1 MHKQK
6 RSYRLWLVLPL
17 VALVATTVLAVVAL
31 LHPGPAQAA
40 AGINEQ
46 INYQGRLLT
55 GTGAVVPDGS
65 YNMEFKIVQDGD
77 GCNPTSGT
85 FPCSGT
91 VKWTETRD
99 SSNKVLVKN
108 GYFSVYLGSVTAFAS
123 NIDWNQDTLWLSINI
138 GGTGSPSYDG
148 VMKPL
153 TRFSST
159 PYALNSK
166 QLGGIDKTGFVQIG
180 PSSVQ
185 TDATTNSTIFINK
198 TASGNLLQLQ
208 SSAADVFTLSGAG
221 DQTFG
226 NNANHTLSVA
236 ARSTN
241 ATGRSLTVSGGA
253 GGSGATGV
261 AGGDLVL
268 QGGAAAGTTG
278 NANGGNVTLD
288 GGAAVNSGTKGYV
301 ILQGSSGNVG
311 IGTSSPTAALAVG
324 GGTASSDNRVI
335 IKGISNNDILALE
348 NFSTTKKWSLTV
360 DGNNFRIGEQGVGYQ
375 FHILAGGHVGIG
387 DSNPSTQ
394 KLSVVNDSATTI
406 GTAIKAAA
414 SQTANLLQLQ
424 DSSANILASFTPQGA
439 SNQRQQ
445 LSIYNTLE
453 TTPTNYERLGIY
465 ADNSNSVFRIES
477 QNGGSGTLRN
487 LALQGGGGNVGIGT
501 TGPDSTLHLVG
512 GACIETSD
520 TGCAAGSG
528 QLVVNSTGASGLLR
542 ITDTTA
548 TARDVLTIAD
558 GGATTF
564 RNQTDSSSAFVVQ
577 NAAGTETMFTIDS
590 SARGSGGGNLV
601 KIGNSTGTDTATTV
615 LQVDGNAG
623 ALTSNLSAL
632 NGGLYYNSTI
642 GHLQVIEGGVVKTVC
657 NLTDA
662 GCGTGGATT
671 LQTAYTNSAGAAP
684 SILTTSANKAVTV
697 QTATTSGITAGN
709 ELFGVRASHASDT
722 IGNSLFTVNSAGVG
736 INIGGTGNPATTA
749 DLSFGSG
756 ADRTINVITQGAS
769 TNGNNLSITS
779 GAGGSGVSAGGNLNL
794 KAGASGDSGVS
805 IGGQVTVQGG
815 DGYDGGGLV
824 TVQGGTAGSAGSG
837 SVGGNVVVQGGTAT
851 VASAAGGNTYVLGG
865 TPGSGGT
872 AGNVLLAVTSGGAAQ
887 GKVGIGTTSTPS
899 QLLSV
904 GGTTGN
910 LTVDS
915 SGNITSGTITSGL
928 INSQTISSAANF
940 TGTLAVAG
948 NLTQTAGSTISA
960 GTGFKI
966 NGATATAGNYLR
978 GDGTNFVANTIQAA
992 DIPSLSGTYLRNV
1005 PAAGTDNTIAP
1016 TANGVVALTVNGTS
1030 GTAATAVSIVQAG
1043 NADALNISS
1052 SGTGNLLKITDS
1064 TATARDVLTI
1074 ADGGATTFRNQTNS
1088 TAAFQ
1093 VQNAAGT
1100 DIFTVDAT
1108 NAKIGTS
1115 NQTAG
1120 STNSSALTF
1129 KSGDVSGATSNSGD
1143 VVIDSGSATGTAG
1156 NISIGTGAYAHNATI
1171 GNTTG
1176 GSNST
1181 LQAGSTSGTIT
1192 LEAPTINIGNSGSVH
1207 NVTIGSNNSSS
1218 STIIQAGSGDVT
1230 LTSGNG
1236 NSIIVGSATAD
1247 TNQILLQLDSF
1258 STFAD
1263 TATCSTTTNQGG
1275 LYYNT
1280 ASNVVRGCV
1289 NGNWE
1294 DMVSTA
1300 GLGLQLFGV
1309 LPDSG
1314 TNPGDLA
1321 SVTGAQNGP
1330 CKVSVGA
1337 NTSTVSWKSCTAYSG
1352 GRKVLVTAGTAAT
1365 SAGTSAT
1372 IIFQH
1377 LCLTGTDNQPAL
1389 SAVAVEASNQP
1400 VTSNT
1405 TIVTAPVLCLADIK
1419 VTNGSAVITTIYDTR
1434 TYTTSIKSP
1443 ITVNT
1448 TNPTVGM
1455 LLTGTTTKGTVIPNA
1470 TSPGIRFVG
1479 VIVATTGSTS
1489 TSAVNAIMAVGG
1501 PVAVKAI
1508 TGTNAVNDL
1517 IIGSATAGYAT
1528 TAATKTAEAT
1538 TTVFNVI
1545 GLTLNAWTGA
1555 TACSANADA
1564 CAGSLLFNFDR
1575 R

>member
-1 MHKQK
+1 MLRHIIILC
-6 RSYRLWLVLPL
+6 RLLTRRLWPFAAVIL
-17 VALVATTVLAVVAL
+17 VALLAAPFFNAPKTEAAT
-31 LHPGPAQAA
+31 
-40 AGINEQ
+40 GINEQ
-46 INYQGRLLT
+46 VNYQGRLLT
-55 GTGAVVPDGS
+55 NTGAVVPDGN
-65 YNMEFKIVQDGD
+65 YNIEFKIVQDGD

-99 SSNKVLVKN
+99 SSNKVPVKN
-108 GYFSVYLGSVTAFAS
+108 GYFSVYLGSVTSFGS
-123 NIDWNQDTLWLSINI
+123 SIDWNQDTLWLAINI
-138 GGTGSPSYDG
+138 GGTGTPSYDG

-153 TRFSST
+153 TRLSST

-166 QLGGIDKTGFVQIG
+166 QLGGLTASQFVQLSPAG
-180 PSSVQ
+180 AQ
-185 TDATTNSTIFINK
+185 T
-198 TASGNLLQLQ
+198 GNI
-208 SSAADVFTLSGAG
+208 S
-221 DQTFG
+221 
-226 NNANHTLSVA
+226 
-236 ARSTN
+236 
-241 ATGRSLTVSGGA
+241 VSGSIT
-253 GGSGATGV
+253 GGT
-261 AGGDLVL
+261 
-268 QGGAAAGTTG
+268 
-278 NANGGNVTLD
+278 
-288 GGAAVNSGTKGYV
+288 AV
-301 ILQGSSGNVG
+301 LQGSS
-311 IGTSSPTAALAVG
+311 ALTLG
-324 GGTASSDNRVI
+324 LTGTAS
-335 IKGISNNDILALE
+335 GAIL
-348 NFSTTKKWSLTV
+348 
-360 DGNNFRIGEQGVGYQ
+360 FR
-375 FHILAGGHVGIG
+375 
-387 DSNPSTQ
+387 
-394 KLSVVNDSATTI
+394 
-406 GTAIKAAA
+406 
-414 SQTANLLQLQ
+414 
-424 DSSANILASFTPQGA
+424 GA
-439 SNQRQQ
+439 
-445 LSIYNTLE
+445 
-453 TTPTNYERLGIY
+453 
-465 ADNSNSVFRIES
+465 
-477 QNGGSGTLRN
+477 
-487 LALQGGGGNVGIGT
+487 
-501 TGPDSTLHLVG
+501 
-512 GACIETSD
+512 
-520 TGCAAGSG
+520 
-528 QLVVNSTGASGLLR
+528 TGASGTVTLQSPSNPGTYSL
-542 ITDTTA
+542 TLPAALGASGDCLKDTTGA
-548 TARDVLTIAD
+548 GVLGFGSCGGSSISLAAI
-558 GGATTF
+558 GSSPNANGATLTGSVL
-564 RNQTDSSSAFVVQ
+564 NLEPASASF
-577 NAAGTETMFTIDS
+577 
-590 SARGSGGGNLV
+590 
-601 KIGNSTGTDTATTV
+601 
-615 LQVDGNAG
+615 
-623 ALTSNLSAL
+623 
-632 NGGLYYNSTI
+632 
-642 GHLQVIEGGVVKTVC
+642 GGVVTTGTQTLAGDKT
-657 NLTDA
+657 LT
-662 GCGTGGATT
+662 GATT
-671 LQTAYTNSAGAAP
+671 LSPTTNSA
-684 SILTTSANKAVTV
+684 
-697 QTATTSGITAGN
+697 
-709 ELFGVRASHASDT
+709 
-722 IGNSLFTVNSAGVG
+722 
-736 INIGGTGNPATTA
+736 
-749 DLSFGSG
+749 
-756 ADRTINVITQGAS
+756 
-769 TNGNNLSITS
+769 
-779 GAGGSGVSAGGNLNL
+779 
-794 KAGASGDSGVS
+794 
-805 IGGQVTVQGG
+805 
-815 DGYDGGGLV
+815 
-824 TVQGGTAGSAGSG
+824 
-837 SVGGNVVVQGGTAT
+837 
-851 VASAAGGNTYVLGG
+851 
-865 TPGSGGT
+865 
-872 AGNVLLAVTSGGAAQ
+872 
-887 GKVGIGTTSTPS
+887 
-899 QLLSV
+899 
-904 GGTTGN
+904 
-910 LTVDS
+910 
-915 SGNITSGTITSGL
+915 
-928 INSQTISSAANF
+928 
-940 TGTLAVAG
+940 
-948 NLTQTAGSTISA
+948 
-960 GTGFKI
+960 
-966 NGATATAGNYLR
+966 
-978 GDGTNFVANTIQAA
+978 
-992 DIPSLSGTYLRNV
+992 
-1005 PAAGTDNTIAP
+1005 
-1016 TANGVVALTVNGTS
+1016 VALTVNGTS
-1030 GTAATAVSIVQAG
+1030 GTAATAVSIVQSG
-1043 NADALNISS
+1043 NADALTISS
-1052 SGTGNLLKITDS
+1052 GGTGNLLKITDS

-1074 ADGGATTFRNQTNS
+1074 ADGGATTLRNQTDSSTGFRVQQAGGSTVLAVDTSNARVNVGSSSTTAALNAYTSGSDALAIDSAGATNLNLYNSGNSKLTIGYVQSNGNWFTDGTAGDVAFRQTASNALLFGTNGGGGSAADFKIAGTTGAITFRNHSDS

-1120 STNSSALTF
+1120 STNSSVLTF
-1129 KSGDVSGATSNSGD
+1129 KSGDVSGATSNSGN

-1156 NISIGTGAYAHNATI
+1156 NISIGTGAYAHNVTI

-1176 GSNST
+1176 ASNAT

-1207 NVTIGSNNSSS
+1207 NVTVGSNNSSS
-1218 STIIQAGSGDVT
+1218 STIIQSGSGDVT

-1236 NSIIVGSATAD
+1236 NNIIVGSATAD

-1405 TIVTAPVLCLADIK
+1405 TIVTAPILCLADIK

-1479 VIVATTGSTS
+1479 VIVASTGSTS
-1489 TSAVNAIMAVGG
+1489 TSAINAIMAVGG

-1555 TACSANADA
+1555 TACTANADA